1 MAGEST
7 ENDPRWSE
15 YNYPPLLKLFHYSIS
30 DLRDPMKS
38 IARKLNAGAIVVLII
53 QPLQLLSTCLQLAA
67 KCEVVR
73 KRNLIYS
80 ILNCFLWPT
89 LAFFIFH
96 RGYVAICQGPLHT
109 VSLMLFYGSSL
120 CALIIWSYQA
130 IAGGASNGIIK
141 MVKLS
146 QSDYVNTGNWHCFGG
161 ELKDQKLT
169 KRTREGKFLFFVD
182 FLVYLSVL
190 QMRCILL
197 CWGLWFQQTPDA
209 KCQRHECLQD
219 DVADY

>member
-141 MVKLS
+141 MVKLKS
-146 QSDYVNTGNWHCFGG
+146 CTTSKQGLIRFITALCCL
-161 ELKDQKLT
+161 ELFLWSLAIFLLIYNALKVKSIYGKHYPVFVKETEIQRIERKEEKD
-169 KRTREGKFLFFVD
+169 EGD
-182 FLVYLSVL
+182 N
-190 QMRCILL
+190 R
-197 CWGLWFQQTPDA
+197 A
-209 KCQRHECLQD
+209 
-219 DVADY
+219 